1 MKISDNKKKKLK
13 KTLNISKIL
22 QDVGIGENL
31 INRLKSTVD
40 NL

>member
-1 MKISDNKKKKLK
+1 MKIPTLGEELK

-31 INRLKSTVD
+31 LNRLKSTVD